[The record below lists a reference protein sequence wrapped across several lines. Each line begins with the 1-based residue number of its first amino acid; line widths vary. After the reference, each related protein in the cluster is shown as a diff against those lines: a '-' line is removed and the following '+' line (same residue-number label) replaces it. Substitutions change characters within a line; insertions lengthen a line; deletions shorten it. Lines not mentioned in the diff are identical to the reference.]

1 MTAMVEVDILRHV
14 LGGADGEGGAVPG
27 ITVTCFPVMS
37 FTTAVVD
44 LAGFSAEFFLGPKRE
59 RGAGVC
65 GAHPLQKAQRLG
77 HPQSKNWPKS

>member
-14 LGGADGEGGAVPG
+14 LGGADGEGGAVSG

-44 LAGFSAEFFLGPKRE
+44 LAAFSAEFFLWLEKRTC
-59 RGAGVC
+59 RRRPWCRPFAKSKGWGTRSR
-65 GAHPLQKAQRLG
+65 KAD
-77 HPQSKNWPKS
+77 S